1 MEQLK
6 HTYNINLNWKE
17 GRLGTLSSPELD
29 KDLDV
34 ATPPQ
39 FPGGIEGVWSPEHLY
54 VASLASCFMTTF
66 LAIADYSGL
75 KFDSLEI
82 RSAGNLEKPE
92 KKMMMTEIT
101 ISPRLA
107 IADESDKEKALRILE
122 KAKKAC
128 LISNSVTSTV
138 TLDPVVVTENHAA
151 VL

>member
-17 GRLGTLSSPELD
+17 GRLGTLSSPELE
-29 KDLDV
+29 KELDV

-54 VASLASCFMTTF
+54 VASLTSCFMTTF

-92 KKMMMTEIT
+92 KKMLMTEIT

-107 IADESDKEKALRILE
+107 IPDESDKEKALRILE

-138 TLDPVVVTENHAA
+138 TLDPVVVIGNHAA
-151 VL
+151 IS